1 MRKARFTAGAAVAA
15 FLLAGCSSLPD
26 FSGVQNEDID
36 KQVMSDVEA
45 AKDAAAQYIRYNPT
59 AAVVTDKELLE
70 YGFEQANTTQT
81 LTVYLGVLPVFCV
94 DATSRTGNAFKAG
107 TKVTIT
113 EGYCE
118 PGVDY

>member
-1 MRKARFTAGAAVAA
+1 MRKARLTAGAVLVV
-15 FLLAGCSSLPD
+15 LLAGCTSLPD
-26 FSGVQNEDID
+26 FSGAANADID
-36 KQVMSDVEA
+36 KQVMSDVQA
-45 AKDAAAQYIRYNPT
+45 AKDAAAKYILYNPT
-59 AAVVTDKELLE
+59 AQVVGEKELLE

-81 LTVYLGVLPVFCV
+81 LTVDLGVLPVFCV

-107 TKVTIT
+107 SKTKLT